1 MFLNLLLKVGVPL
14 FLSFAKPVA
23 QELGRWLADWI
34 RRWRHRRQEATI

>member
-23 QELGRWLADWI
+23 QELGAC
-34 RRWRHRRQEATI
+34 EFNA